1 MKSWQIFM
9 LVSSGLF
16 AGGTLIAATRIPAW
30 RRMSVADF
38 IPDFA
43 RTIVVADK
51 VQPALLL
58 IALVSTVGF
67 ALHVEATARS
77 SAMASSLGLIAI
89 LVASGAVLVPLQ
101 RRIIGS
107 QALPDGTEAMR
118 DRWLRGHVGRC
129 VFAIVSFVLAVVAAA
144 V

>member
-1 MKSWQIFM
+1 MTSWQIFM

-16 AGGTLIAATRIPAW
+16 AGGTLIAAARIPAW
-30 RRMSVADF
+30 RKMSVADF

-67 ALHVEATARS
+67 ALRVEATAR
-77 SAMASSLGLIAI
+77 ATAIASSLGLIAI

-129 VFAIVSFVLAVVAAA
+129 VFAIGSFVLAVAAAA

>member
-1 MKSWQIFM
+1 MTSWQIFM

-16 AGGTLIAATRIPAW
+16 AGGTLIAAARIPAW
-30 RRMSVADF
+30 RKMSVADF

-67 ALHVEATARS
+67 ALRVEATARS
-77 SAMASSLGLIAI
+77 TAFASSLGLIAI

-107 QALPDGTEAMR
+107 QALPDGTEGMR

-129 VFAIVSFVLAVVAAA
+129 VIAIVSFVLAVAAA

>member
-1 MKSWQIFM
+1 MTSWQIFM

-16 AGGTLIAATRIPAW
+16 AGGTLIAAARIPAW
-30 RRMSVADF
+30 RKMSVADF

-58 IALVSTVGF
+58 IALVSTVSF
-67 ALHVEATARS
+67 ALRVEATARS
-77 SAMASSLGLIAI
+77 TAIASSLGLIAI
-89 LVASGAVLVPLQ
+89 LVVSGAFLVPLQ

-107 QALPDGTEAMR
+107 QALRDGTERMR

-129 VFAIVSFVLAVVAAA
+129 LLAIVSFVLAGVGAA